1 VSLLASGIDVLCA
14 AMSDFGDLATDE
26 KEPPTSGVP
35 ITRERNALRLQSVAS
50 VTRHSEGRLSN
61 VSV

>member
-1 VSLLASGIDVLCA
+1 VSLLVSGIDVLCA

-35 ITRERNALRLQSVAS
+35 ITPGEECTTSTERR
-50 VTRHSEGRLSN
+50 
-61 VSV
+61 